1 MKFPKIKEFH
11 ITPIAV
17 VDPPLLNAA
26 GLHAPYALRTVV
38 ELVTEDGISGVSEIP
53 GNIEIDK
60 ALEKSRQFIIGQDP
74 FQLNQIRDILAAN
87 FDSEDT
93 IKRGDTPWDQR
104 TLVHIFSSIEV
115 ACLDIVGKI
124 VNRPVVDLLGGK
136 RRDRVPFS
144 AYLFYKYE
152 GAGGELEFG
161 TDPNATGWAAAR
173 QASALNPT
181 EIVAQAKAMCKEFG
195 FQSIKLKGGAFEPR
209 QEVDAIFALH
219 EAFGPNVPLRI
230 DPNALWTVETSI
242 KYGKEMEGF
251 IEYLEDPCR
260 GQENMAAVRKALKTP
275 LATNMCT
282 TSFEDIPRSYTL
294 GAEDIILSD
303 HHFWGGLQDSM
314 KLAAICQTFG
324 RDLSMHSNSH
334 LGISLAAMVHL
345 GAAIPN
351 FKYALDTHY
360 PWQSDEIIIG
370 GRMKFEDG
378 AVEVPKGPGLG
389 VELDRVAL
397 AKLHEN
403 YKKCGLTKR
412 NDEIE
417 MQKVQPDWKFMATRW

>member
-38 ELVTEDGISGVSEIP
+38 ELVTEDNISGVSEIP
-53 GNIEIDK
+53 GNIDIDK
-60 ALEKSRQFIIGQDP
+60 ALERSRPLIIGQDP
-74 FQLNQIRDILAAN
+74 FQINKIRDILLAEFGTEKPA
-87 FDSEDT
+87 D
-93 IKRGDTPWDQR
+93 RGFTPWDQR
-104 TLVHIFSSIEV
+104 TVVHVFSSIEV
-115 ACLDIVGKI
+115 ACLDIIGKI
-124 VNRPVVDLLGGK
+124 INRPVVDLLGGK
-136 RRDRVPFS
+136 RRDAVPFS

-173 QASALNPT
+173 QASALNPA
-181 EIVAQAKAMCKEFG
+181 EIVAQAKAMCSAFG
-195 FQSIKLKGGAFEPR
+195 FQSIKLKGGVFEPR
-209 QEVDAIFALH
+209 QEVDAILALH

-242 KYGKEMEGF
+242 KYGKEMEGI

-282 TSFEDIPRSYTL
+282 TSFGDIPRSVQL
-294 GAEDIILSD
+294 GSEDIILSD
-303 HHFWGGLQDSM
+303 HHFWGGLQESM
-314 KLAAICQTFG
+314 KLTSICETFG

-334 LGISLAAMVHL
+334 LSISLAAMVHL

-360 PWQSDEIIIG
+360 PWQSDEIIVG

-378 AVEVPKGPGLG
+378 AVPVPSGPGLG
-389 VELDRVAL
+389 VELDRAAL